1 MTSEM
6 KKTHTKDSTFSMTFT
21 IIMTSIRTVS
31 FSYSQ
36 TLFNTYLLIY
46 NDDQKSYIYSFTGL
60 NTYKYFPYII
70 YSLSPLHVPTYLELS
85 LVKKKKLSPESLIGI
100 VCGTTSIF
108 FLILYIVIFSIRK
121 KTKVMSKSDYEYSFS
136 SDDKENTEVCENKT
150 NIIIRNDQD
159 SNDLDI
165 DFWM

>member
-1 MTSEM
+1 MSIKFTEQEILEYSISTIYSTMTSEM

-60 NTYKYFPYII
+60 NT
-70 YSLSPLHVPTYLELS
+70 ELICF
-85 LVKKKKLSPESLIGI
+85 K
-100 VCGTTSIF
+100 
-108 FLILYIVIFSIRK
+108 
-121 KTKVMSKSDYEYSFS
+121 
-136 SDDKENTEVCENKT
+136 
-150 NIIIRNDQD
+150 
-159 SNDLDI
+159 
-165 DFWM
+165 